1 MMMSGDSLILS
12 YQISICFSY
21 KIVMDLMYLIR
32 VLKCLS
38 LITIDDLEDFSDD
51 LQETMKHFLNR

>member
-1 MMMSGDSLILS
+1 MS